1 MSDGRYAGVDWASE
15 EHAVCV
21 VDEQGRIIEGRR
33 YSHNE
38 PGIRALC
45 ARLLR
50 LRVAL
55 VALERPDGL
64 LIERLLDAGLAV
76 IAVHPN
82 QVKAMRPRYSVAGG
96 KSDGFDSFVL
106 AELARTDSHRFR
118 VLEPDSDQTT
128 ALRAM
133 TRARDGLVRTRVGLA
148 NQLRDQLATFW
159 PGAGKVFCAVDSP
172 IALAFL
178 RRYPTPV
185 DARGLGE
192 QRLASFLKR
201 HSYTGRKPARE
212 LLARLRN
219 GAEGRAGELET
230 AARREIVLALVA
242 ALEPIVAPISEL
254 TIEIRHALDQH
265 PDGQTFRSLFIAP
278 DSWLCAATMLSE
290 IGDCR
295 ERYPT
300 YRALAADA
308 GQAPVAVESG
318 KAKHAQF
325 RWACDHRLRAAFC
338 TLRRLKPPPQPLGSG
353 HLPARPRSRRRP
365 HPRHTHPRPRLVTD
379 HLAPLARP
387 RHLRPQPTHRPPTP
401 HRSRRLTQ
409 GVYLQQRT
417 IGRRVDHAA
426 DCCFD
431 QTASEDSWSRSAS
444 QRSRCALS
452 RRKRLAWGDYVV
464 RTITTSQSA

>member
-1 MSDGRYAGVDWASE
+1 MSEARFAGVDWASE

-21 VDEQGRIIEGRR
+21 VDDHGRILEGRR
-33 YSHNE
+33 YRHSE

-45 ARLLR
+45 SRLVG

-76 IAVHPN
+76 VAVHPN
-82 QVKAMRPRYSVAGG
+82 QAKAMRPRYRVAGG
-96 KSDGFDSFVL
+96 KSDSFDSFVL

-118 VLEPDSDQTT
+118 VLVPDSDQTK

-133 TRARDGLVRTRVGLA
+133 TRARDSLVRTRVSLA
-148 NQLRDQLATFW
+148 SQLRDQLACFW
-159 PGAGKVFCAVDSP
+159 PGASKVFWSVDSQ

-178 RRYPTPV
+178 GRYPTPL

-192 QRLASFLKR
+192 QRLAAFLKR
-201 HSYTGRKPARE
+201 HGYTGRKPASE

-230 AARREIVLALVA
+230 QARRQIVLALVS
-242 ALEPIVAPISEL
+242 ALEPIVARISEL
-254 TIEIRHALDQH
+254 TIEIRRALDAH
-265 PDGQTFRSLFIAP
+265 PDGPTFRSLFIAA

-295 ERYPT
+295 DRYPT
-300 YRALAADA
+300 SRALAADA

-318 KAKHAQF
+318 KSKHAQF

-338 TLRRLKPPPQPLGSG
+338 TL
-353 HLPARPRSRRRP
+353 ADASRRHNPWAADIYDRA
-365 HPRHTHPRPRLVTD
+365 RARGASHTHATRILGRAWSQVIWRLWHD
-379 HLAPLARP
+379 HDTYDPKQHTAL
-387 RHLRPQPTHRPPTP
+387 Q
-401 HRSRRLTQ
+401 RL
-409 GVYLQQRT
+409 
-417 IGRRVDHAA
+417 IAA
-426 DCCFD
+426 
-431 QTASEDSWSRSAS
+431 AA
-444 QRSRCALS
+444 
-452 RRKRLAWGDYVV
+452 
-464 RTITTSQSA
+464 